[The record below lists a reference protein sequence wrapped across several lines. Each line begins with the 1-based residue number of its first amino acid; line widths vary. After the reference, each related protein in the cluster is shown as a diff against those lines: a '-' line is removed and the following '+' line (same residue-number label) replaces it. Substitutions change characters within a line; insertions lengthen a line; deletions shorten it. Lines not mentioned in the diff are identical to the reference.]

1 MKSQTT
7 ITPVLYPRKDKDG
20 LYPVKIRITKN
31 RKSEF
36 ESLGFSISKSHWL
49 KSTKRISTSHQNHK
63 EFNFEIEKKIK
74 ELDDVNKKFGN
85 VKVSNKM
92 NVFDDFRKKI
102 ESFGG
107 KQYYTQKRYN
117 TTYIHLQGFWGN
129 QNLNY
134 YDIDKDFFIEF
145 RDYLRLNVIS
155 RDKLSN
161 SPSDNT
167 IGNYLKV
174 FKTFLLEKQSEGVF
188 FTDLNFTRKVFPV
201 KTPSPKKTLN
211 EQELWKLD
219 NILPSHPNLRPLLWN
234 SLNTFMF
241 CFWSQGLRIGDCLML
256 KWGNIEDNLI
266 SVNMR
271 KTDRPIN
278 IPLNTSN
285 IHRIKWYMEKYYPVW
300 DWKDK
305 KWNTYYHDEPYKIE
319 NYFEFLITNEIEY
332 YDFINSIE
340 QIKDERY
347 FDIVLKSN
355 YFGERV
361 VLDRYGNEYNN
372 IIRNECSPIFS
383 STEDR
388 LEKVNRELLK
398 CISETSLDEKQRN
411 QFIFPFLRG
420 YENERDMF
428 KLSRKISSSVSL
440 INKSLREIG
449 KNLKI
454 EKKFSTHWSR
464 HSMTSISKG
473 LGVDVYDLKTWLGH
487 TSIKTTE
494 NYINSINTQGFLKN
508 VNKMKQ
514 TLDNSGYDQNKS
526 V

>member
-20 LYPVKIRITKN
+20 LYPIKIRITKN

-36 ESLGFSISKSHWL
+36 ESLGFSISKSNWL
-49 KSTKRISTSHQNHK
+49 KSTHRISKSHPNHN
-63 EFNFEIEKKIK
+63 EYNFEIEKKIK
-74 ELDDVNKKFGN
+74 ELDEVNKKFGK

-92 NVFDDFRKKI
+92 NFFDDFRKKI
-102 ESFGG
+102 ESFDG
-107 KQYYTQKRYN
+107 KQYYTKKRYK
-117 TTYIHLQGFWGN
+117 TTFLHLEGFWGN

-134 YDIDKDFFIEF
+134 YDINKEFFIEF
-145 RDYLRLNVIS
+145 RDYLRMNVIS

-161 SPSDNT
+161 IPSENT
-167 IGNYLKV
+167 IVNYLKV
-174 FKTFLLEKQSEGVF
+174 LKTFLLEKQSEGIF
-188 FTDLNFTRKVFPV
+188 LTDLSFTRKVFPL
-201 KTPSPKKTLN
+201 KTPTPKKTLN

-219 NILPSHPNLRPLLWN
+219 NTLPSHPNFRPILWN

-256 KWGNIEDNLI
+256 KWGNIEDNII
-266 SVNMR
+266 SINMR
-271 KTDRPIN
+271 KTDTPIN

-305 KWNTYYHDEPYKIE
+305 KWNTYFYDKPYKID
-319 NYFEFLITNEIEY
+319 NFFEFLITNEIDY
-332 YDFINSIE
+332 YEFIEMIE
-340 QIKDERY
+340 KEKDQRY
-347 FDIVLKSN
+347 FDIVLNSN

-361 VLDRYGNEYNN
+361 ELDRYGNEYNN
-372 IIRNECSPIFS
+372 IVRNECSSLFS
-383 STEDR
+383 SSEDR

-398 CISETSLDEKQRN
+398 CISETSFDEKLRN

-420 YENERDMF
+420 YENERDIF
-428 KLSRKISSSVSL
+428 KLSMKISSSVSL

-449 KNLKI
+449 KILKI

-494 NYINSINTQGFLKN
+494 KYINTINTQGFLKN

-514 TLDNSGYDQNKS
+514 TLNNSGYDQNKS